1 MKMIAKVILEPKPNS
16 FQFDDRIL
24 LLEEPAKVG
33 KSVREGLP
41 GKVYGG
47 IQADQGIRYC
57 TVESQQG
64 VEPVERG

>member
-33 KSVREGLP
+33 
-41 GKVYGG
+41 
-47 IQADQGIRYC
+47 
-57 TVESQQG
+57 
-64 VEPVERG
+64 